1 MYKKPVHLGTS
12 WPISTLPLY
21 PAGHGFLCRLI
32 PVFSC
37 HHSPQRS
44 PLWYSLP
51 AGIWGAR
58 YLYPSPRCHFLFP
71 AKPGKFAALAHI
83 VSIFFHNEWRHH
95 PPIWR
100 YQNWHPLSCK
110 EGLTGVGVSWRLR
123 LQVRRLVTGGH
134 FSSFSTLGLCVHLLQ
149 IKSFINRD

>member
-12 WPISTLPLY
+12 WPISTLPPY

-32 PVFSC
+32 PVFFSC

-83 VSIFFHNEWRHH
+83 VSIFFPQWVEASPAYLALPELTSSFLQRRSNRCGGELAPKATGPSPGYWRSLFFLFYTWALC
-95 PPIWR
+95 PPIANKII
-100 YQNWHPLSCK
+100 Y
-110 EGLTGVGVSWRLR
+110 
-123 LQVRRLVTGGH
+123 
-134 FSSFSTLGLCVHLLQ
+134 
-149 IKSFINRD
+149 